1 MKRFLLATLV
11 GLMIFTADARAAVD
25 PRYKAE
31 QSALI
36 KCNQLWSAKLSVQ
49 RGDPYSLASKAQQ
62 LCAGQEAAY
71 ERAMRPI
78 LYYKEVADRHMRKI
92 RAFQLK
98 SNAAMIVK
106 VRALMTKRKR

>member
-11 GLMIFTADARAAVD
+11 GLAVFTTDAQAAVD

-36 KCNQLWSAKLSVQ
+36 KCNLLWSAKLSGQ
-49 RGDPYSLASKAQQ
+49 PGDPYSLARKAQQ

-71 ERAMRPI
+71 ERAMRPT
-78 LYYKEVADRHMRKI
+78 LTYKAVADRHLRKI
-92 RAFQLK
+92 RASQLK

-106 VRALMTKRKR
+106 VRALMRKRKR

>member
-1 MKRFLLATLV
+1 
-11 GLMIFTADARAAVD
+11 
-25 PRYKAE
+25 
-31 QSALI
+31 
-36 KCNQLWSAKLSVQ
+36 
-49 RGDPYSLASKAQQ
+49 
-62 LCAGQEAAY
+62 
-71 ERAMRPI
+71 MRPI